1 VQYPCSGASG
11 GIIKKFLNLE
21 FWRRHLRDGL
31 AEPMHIRAISV
42 LVALFGGVR
51 SKIDF
56 DLFERRPYAFGILS
70 AADIASQRGIAKI
83 AVIEFGVASGRGLLS
98 MSRIASAI
106 SNMTGIQLDVVGFDT
121 GKGMPPAVDYRDHP
135 EDYFEGDFAPDNLAS
150 LIESLPGNTRLIVG
164 NISETVPEF
173 VKNYDGVI
181 GFVSVD
187 VDYYSSA
194 KDCLKI
200 FTEHCNK
207 YLPWSPV
214 FFDDVLHDSHNAW
227 CGEKLAIDEFNKE
240 HALRKIAPFNEI
252 RNKRIMKSASW
263 LPQMYCLHV
272 LDHPLRSVSA
282 NKTLTPRKM

>member
-1 VQYPCSGASG
+1 M
-11 GIIKKFLNLE
+11 IEKFFNSA
-21 FWRRHLRDGL
+21 FWRHHLRDGL

-42 LVALFGGVR
+42 LVALFGGLR

-70 AADIASQRGIAKI
+70 AADLASQKGIPKI
-83 AVIEFGVASGRGLLS
+83 AVIEFGVASGHGLMS
-98 MSRIASAI
+98 MSRIANAVSK
-106 SNMTGIQLDVVGFDT
+106 MTGIQLDVIGFDT

-135 EDYFEGDFAPDNLAS
+135 EVYFEGDFAPDNLSSLMAS
-150 LIESLPGNTRLIVG
+150 LPSNAKIVIG
-164 NISETVPEF
+164 DVSETVPKF
-173 VKNYDGVI
+173 VRGYDGVI

-194 KDCLKI
+194 KHCLNI
-200 FTEHCNK
+200 FTEDCNK

-214 FFDDVLHDSHNAW
+214 FFDDVLNDSHNPW
-227 CGEKLAIDEFNKE
+227 CGEKLAIAEFNTQ
-240 HALRKIAPFNEI
+240 HALRKIAPFNAI

-272 LDHPLRSVSA
+272 LDHRLRSVSA
-282 NKTLTPRKM
+282 NTVLVPRKM